1 MNMGKELSNGKMD
14 KEAIK
19 HTIQTKYLNSYKV
32 IVAGGRD
39 FDNYEF
45 LKEKLDEISKMA
57 QEKIREITNSQELND
72 LKVKVLGKKGELT
85 EILKGMGQIA
95 AEQRPVVGSM
105 INNVRKEIE
114 ELISNKE
121 EEFKQKELKEKLEK
135 EKIDVTLPAKK
146 VKRGSK
152 HPLNRIIEEV
162 EDLFVSMGYDV
173 VSGPELETDEYCFE
187 RLNLPKGHPA
197 RDMQDSFY
205 ITEEYLL
212 RTQTSAVQARTMMAN
227 EEKSPI
233 RVICPGK
240 TYRKEDD
247 ATHSHQFNQVEGLV
261 IDKNITF
268 ADLKGTL
275 EVFMKHM
282 LGENTELRFR
292 PSYFPF
298 TEPSYEVD
306 VTCFKCGGKGCNLCK
321 QTGWIELLGS
331 GMVHPN
337 VLKMNGYDPEKY
349 SGFAFGTGL
358 DRLAMFK
365 YGITDMRLL
374 YTNDV
379 RFLSQFDRKD

>member
-1 MNMGKELSNGKMD
+1 MKERL
-14 KEAIK
+14 E
-19 HTIQTKYLNSYKV
+19 
-32 IVAGGRD
+32 
-39 FDNYEF
+39 
-45 LKEKLDEISKMA
+45 EISKMTK
-57 QEKIREITNSQELND
+57 EKVEQITTSQELKE
-72 LKVKVLGKKGELT
+72 LKAKVLGKKSELT
-85 EILKGMGQIA
+85 EILRGMGQIA
-95 AEQRPVVGSM
+95 AEQRPVVGELV
-105 INNVRKEIE
+105 NKVRTEIE
-114 ELISNKE
+114 EVIDSKE
-121 EEFKQKELKEKLEK
+121 KEFEEAELKRKVEA
-135 EKIDVTLPAKK
+135 EKIDITLPATRI
-146 VKRGSK
+146 KRGSI
-152 HPLNRIIEEV
+152 HPLNRIIEDV

-173 VSGPELETDEYCFE
+173 VTGPELETDEYCFE
-187 RLNLPKGHPA
+187 RLNLPKDHPA

-205 ITEEYLL
+205 ITTEYLL
-212 RTQTSAVQARTMMAN
+212 RTQTSSVQARTMMAN
-227 EEKSPI
+227 TEKTPI
-233 RVICPGK
+233 RMICPGK

-261 IDKNITF
+261 VDKDISF
-268 ADLKGTL
+268 ANLKGTL
-275 EVFMKHM
+275 EVFVKRL
-282 LGENTELRFR
+282 LGEKTQLRFR

-306 VTCFKCGGKGCNLCK
+306 ATCFKCGGKGCNLCK

-337 VLKMNGYDPEKY
+337 VLKMNGYDPDVY

>member
-1 MNMGKELSNGKMD
+1 MKE
-14 KEAIK
+14 
-19 HTIQTKYLNSYKV
+19 
-32 IVAGGRD
+32 
-39 FDNYEF
+39 
-45 LKEKLDEISKMA
+45 EISKIK
-57 QEKIREITNSQELND
+57 ESSLKEISESKDLKTLNE
-72 LKVKVLGKKGELT
+72 LKVKYLGKKGELT
-85 EILKGMGQIA
+85 QVLRGMGKLSP
-95 AEQRPVVGSM
+95 EERPVIGSLV
-105 INNVRKEIE
+105 NQVRDELNQLIE
-114 ELISNKE
+114 EKE
-121 EEFKQKELKEKLEK
+121 EELEKIELEEKLKTE
-135 EKIDVTLPAKK
+135 EIDITLPSQKI
-146 VKRGSK
+146 KRGSK
-152 HPLNRIIEEV
+152 HPLNRVIEEV

-205 ITEEYLL
+205 ITPEHLL
-212 RTQTSAVQARTMMAN
+212 RTQTSSVQARTMMAN
-227 EEKSPI
+227 EEKTPI
-233 RVICPGK
+233 RIIVPGK
-240 TYRKEDD
+240 TFRREDD

-261 IDKNITF
+261 VDKNISL

-275 EVFMKHM
+275 EVFMKKM
-282 LGENTELRFR
+282 LGQNTELRFR

-349 SGFAFGTGL
+349 SGFAFGVGL

-365 YGITDMRLL
+365 YGITDIRLL
-374 YTNDV
+374 YQNDV
-379 RFLSQFDRKD
+379 RFLKQFDRKDEENEIKY

>member
-1 MNMGKELSNGKMD
+1 MKERLEEIRKM
-14 KEAIK
+14 
-19 HTIQTKYLNSYKV
+19 T
-32 IVAGGRD
+32 
-39 FDNYEF
+39 
-45 LKEKLDEISKMA
+45 KEKVE
-57 QEKIREITNSQELND
+57 QITTSQELKE
-72 LKVKVLGKKGELT
+72 LKAKVLGKKSELT
-85 EILKGMGQIA
+85 EILRGMGQIA
-95 AEQRPVVGSM
+95 AEQRPVVGELV
-105 INNVRKEIE
+105 NKVRTEIE
-114 ELISNKE
+114 EVIDSKEKEFEEAELKRKE
-121 EEFKQKELKEKLEK
+121 EA
-135 EKIDVTLPAKK
+135 EKIDITLPATRI
-146 VKRGSK
+146 KRGSI
-152 HPLNRIIEEV
+152 HPLNRIIEDV

-173 VSGPELETDEYCFE
+173 VTGPELETDEYCFE
-187 RLNLPKGHPA
+187 RLNLPKDHPA

-205 ITEEYLL
+205 ITTEYLL
-212 RTQTSAVQARTMMAN
+212 RTQTSSVQARTMMAN
-227 EEKSPI
+227 TEKTPI
-233 RVICPGK
+233 RMICPGK

-261 IDKNITF
+261 VDKDISF
-268 ADLKGTL
+268 ANLKGTL
-275 EVFMKHM
+275 EVFVKRL
-282 LGENTELRFR
+282 LGEKTQLRFR

-306 VTCFKCGGKGCNLCK
+306 ATCFKCGGKGCNLCK

-337 VLKMNGYDPEKY
+337 VLKMNGYDPDVY

>member
-1 MNMGKELSNGKMD
+1 MKEQIEQIRKNALEEIGKAVDAKELD
-14 KEAIK
+14 EVRV
-19 HTIQTKYLNSYKV
+19 KY
-32 IVAGGRD
+32 
-39 FDNYEF
+39 
-45 LKEKLDEISKMA
+45 
-57 QEKIREITNSQELND
+57 
-72 LKVKVLGKKGELT
+72 LGKKGELT
-85 EILKGMGQIA
+85 AVLRGMGA
-95 AEQRPVVGSM
+95 LSAEERPVIGSLV
-105 INNVRKEIE
+105 NSVRDELETSIE
-114 ELISNKE
+114 EKE
-121 EEFKQKELKEKLEK
+121 TAFKKAEMEEKLKK
-135 EKIDVTLPAKK
+135 EKIDITLPSNK

-173 VSGPELETDEYCFE
+173 VDGPELETDEYCFE

-205 ITEEYLL
+205 VTPEYLL
-212 RTQTSAVQARTMMAN
+212 RTQTSAVQARVMMAN
-227 EEKSPI
+227 EEKAPI

-240 TYRKEDD
+240 VYRRDDD
-247 ATHSHQFNQVEGLV
+247 ATHSHQFAQVEGLV
-261 IDKNITF
+261 IDKDISL

-275 EVFMKHM
+275 EVFMRKM
-282 LGENTELRFR
+282 LGENTQLRFR

-349 SGFAFGTGL
+349 TGFAFGTGL

-365 YGITDMRLL
+365 YGITDIRLL
-374 YTNDV
+374 YQNDV
-379 RFLSQFDRKD
+379 RFLNQFDRKD

>member
-1 MNMGKELSNGKMD
+1 MEEQIKKIDEIRKT
-14 KEAIK
+14 AIND
-19 HTIQTKYLNSYKV
+19 IN
-32 IVAGGRD
+32 VAD
-39 FDNYEF
+39 DA
-45 LKEKLDEISKMA
+45 KKLDDA
-57 QEKIREITNSQELND
+57 R
-72 LKVKVLGKKGELT
+72 VKYLGKKGELT
-85 EILKGMGQIA
+85 SILRSMGSLKP
-95 AEQRPVVGSM
+95 EERPIIGSKV
-105 INNVRKEIE
+105 NEVRDEIE
-114 ELISNKE
+114 NLIKTKENEFEKMELERK
-121 EEFKQKELKEKLEK
+121 LKE
-135 EKIDVTLPAKK
+135 EKIDISLPSTK

-173 VSGPELETDEYCFE
+173 VTGPELETDEYCFE

-205 ITEEYLL
+205 ITSEYLL
-212 RTQTSAVQARTMMAN
+212 RTQTSAVQARTMMEN

-240 TYRKEDD
+240 TYRRDDD
-247 ATHSHQFNQVEGLV
+247 ATHSHQFSQVEGLV
-261 IDKNITF
+261 IDTNISL

-275 EVFMKHM
+275 EVFVRKM
-282 LGENTELRFR
+282 LGENLKLRFR

-306 VTCFKCGGKGCNLCK
+306 VSCFKCGGKGCNLCK
-321 QTGWIELLGS
+321 QTGWIEVLGS

-349 SGFAFGTGL
+349 TGFAFGTGL

-365 YGITDMRLL
+365 YGITDIRLL
-374 YTNDV
+374 YQNDV
-379 RFLSQFDRKD
+379 RFLNQFDRLDR

>member
-1 MNMGKELSNGKMD
+1 M
-14 KEAIK
+14 
-19 HTIQTKYLNSYKV
+19 
-32 IVAGGRD
+32 
-39 FDNYEF
+39 
-45 LKEKLDEISKMA
+45 KEKLEEISMMTK
-57 QEKIREITNSQELND
+57 EKVEQITTSQELKE
-72 LKVKVLGKKGELT
+72 LKAKVLGKKSELT
-85 EILKGMGQIA
+85 EILRGMGQIA
-95 AEQRPVVGSM
+95 AEQRPVVGELV
-105 INNVRKEIE
+105 NKVRTEIE
-114 ELISNKE
+114 EMIDSKE
-121 EEFKQKELKEKLEK
+121 KEFEEAELKRKLEA
-135 EKIDVTLPAKK
+135 EKIDITLPATRI
-146 VKRGSK
+146 KRGSI
-152 HPLNRIIEEV
+152 HPLNRIIEDV

-173 VSGPELETDEYCFE
+173 VTGPELETDEYCFE
-187 RLNLPKGHPA
+187 RLNLPKDHPA

-205 ITEEYLL
+205 ITTEYLL
-212 RTQTSAVQARTMMAN
+212 RTQTSSVQARTMMAN
-227 EEKSPI
+227 TEKTPI
-233 RVICPGK
+233 RMICPGK

-261 IDKNITF
+261 VDKDISF
-268 ADLKGTL
+268 ANLKGTL
-275 EVFMKHM
+275 EVFVKRL
-282 LGENTELRFR
+282 LGEKTQLRFR

-306 VTCFKCGGKGCNLCK
+306 ATCFKCGGKGCNLCK

-337 VLKMNGYDPEKY
+337 VLKMNGYDPDVY